1 MTKPCLLYSLPVIAT
16 KYLRYLIKASNGRG
30 HGIHSP
36 FVYEFT
42 RKVLDDRVRP
52 HSGKAIESLRNR
64 LRSDRRMLDVDDL
77 GAGPVSG
84 EGRRRTVADI
94 VSSAAK
100 PPRYGRLLHRTA
112 AHLGCRT
119 ALELGTSLGLS
130 TCYLATVPGMREVLT
145 LEGSPAILRVAEQH
159 FDGMGLSNIRTLEG
173 DFDKT
178 LGQALSLMPNP
189 DLVFIDGNHR
199 YEPTMR
205 YFEQCLASAGSH
217 SVLVFDDIHWSRGME
232 QAWRE
237 ICSHPRVRC
246 TIDLFFIGIVLFR
259 EEFPEPQ
266 HFTIRY

>member
-1 MTKPCLLYSLPVIAT
+1 LYSLPVIAI
-16 KYLRYLIKASNGRG
+16 KYLRYLFKASNGRG

-52 HSGKAIESLRNR
+52 GSDKPIESLRTR
-64 LRSDRRMLDVDDL
+64 LLADGRVLEVEDL
-77 GAGPVSG
+77 GAGTVSG
-84 EGRRRTVADI
+84 GGRRRTVADI
-94 VSSAAK
+94 ARRAAK

-112 AHLGCRT
+112 AHLGSRT

-130 TCYLATVPGMREVLT
+130 TCYLATVPGMQDVLT
-145 LEGSPAILRVAEQH
+145 LEGSHAILEVAEEN
-159 FDGMGLSNIRTLEG
+159 FEGMGLNNIRTLEG

-178 LGQALSLMPNP
+178 LAQALALMPQP

-199 YEPTMR
+199 YEPTIR
-205 YFEQCLASAGSH
+205 YFEQCLACSGSH
-217 SVLVFDDIHWSRGME
+217 TILVFDDIHWSPGME

-246 TIDLFFIGIVLFR
+246 TIDLFFIGIVMFR
-259 EEFPEPQ
+259 EEFREPQ
-266 HFTIRY
+266 HFIIRY

>member
-1 MTKPCLLYSLPVIAT
+1 MTKPCTLYSLPVIAL
-16 KYLRYLIKASNGRG
+16 KYLRYLLSASNGRG

-42 RKVLDDRVRP
+42 RKVLDDRIMP
-52 HSGKAIESLRNR
+52 ESSKSIESLRTR
-64 LRSDRRMLDVDDL
+64 LRADRRVLEVEDL
-77 GAGPVSG
+77 GAGTVSG
-84 EGRRRTVADI
+84 GGRRRTVADI
-94 VSSAAK
+94 ARSAAK

-112 AHLGCRT
+112 DHLGCRT

-130 TCYLATVPGMREVLT
+130 TCYLATVPGMQDVLT
-145 LEGSPAILRVAEQH
+145 LEGSQAIRKVAEEN
-159 FDGMGLSNIRTLEG
+159 FAEMGLSNIRTLEG

-199 YEPTMR
+199 YDPTIR

-217 SVLVFDDIHWSRGME
+217 TVLVFDDIHWSSGME

-259 EEFPEPQ
+259 EEFREPR

>member
-1 MTKPCLLYSLPVIAT
+1 M
-16 KYLRYLIKASNGRG
+16 
-30 HGIHSP
+30 
-36 FVYEFT
+36 FT
-42 RKVLDDRVRP
+42 RRVLDDRVRP
-52 HSGKAIESLRNR
+52 GSADAIESLRAR
-64 LRSDRRMLDVDDL
+64 LLADRRVLEVEDL

-94 VSSAAK
+94 ALRAAK

-112 AHLGCRT
+112 AHLGSRT

-130 TCYLATVPGMREVLT
+130 TCYLATVPGMQDVLT
-145 LEGSPAILRVAEQH
+145 LEGSHAILEVAEEN
-159 FDGMGLSNIRTLEG
+159 FEGMGLNNIRTLEG
-173 DFDKT
+173 YFDTT
-178 LGQALSLMPNP
+178 LAQALALLPQP

-199 YEPTMR
+199 YEPTIR
-205 YFEQCLASAGSH
+205 YFEQCLACSGSH
-217 SVLVFDDIHWSRGME
+217 TVLVFDDIHWSPGME

-259 EEFPEPQ
+259 DEFREPQ